1 MALSLLHLGDDSVT
15 PPPGVPCACLPVP
28 VTPVS
33 LCLRCPHDGDTHP
46 SPQQILSTVEGQ
58 APSTPGPSGCGP
70 VPVAV
75 PVVAVPGPGVAAAL
89 PNGAPPGP
97 PMADDSKTNLIVNYL
112 PQSMSQEELRSL
124 FGSLGDIESCK
135 LVRDKVT
142 GTGQG
147 RQDTGRQGHGTW
159 ADGTWRQTGHGE
171 VGHRDRRTWGDGV
184 GSWDMGMWD
193 LGRLDVGRQDVG
205 RQDGG
210 RWDTGAWDMRKQDMG
225 RWDAGVWGMGRWD
238 MGR

>member
-1 MALSLLHLGDDSVT
+1 MT

-33 LCLRCPHDGDTHP
+33 LSLRCPHDGDTHP

-70 VPVAV
+70 VPMAV

-147 RQDTGRQGHGTW
+147 RQDTGRQGHGMW
-159 ADGTWRQTGHGE
+159 ADGT
-171 VGHRDRRTWGDGV
+171 
-184 GSWDMGMWD
+184 
-193 LGRLDVGRQDVG
+193 
-205 RQDGG
+205 
-210 RWDTGAWDMRKQDMG
+210 
-225 RWDAGVWGMGRWD
+225 
-238 MGR
+238 